1 MPCILAI
8 LVLAFPRI
16 AIILLYMLTDFFRGV
31 YDTLLI
37 PLLGFIF
44 MPVTLVAYTWL
55 TKSGQLVDAFYLV
68 VIFVAVI
75 VDLGFVGGSHVT
87 RRRGRVTG

>member
-1 MPCILAI
+1 MPCLLAI

-16 AIILLYMLTDFFRGV
+16 AIILLYLLTNFFRGV
-31 YDTLLI
+31 YDTILI

-55 TKSGQLVDAFYLV
+55 TKSGNPVDAFYLV
-68 VIFVAVI
+68 VMIVAVVI
-75 VDLGFVGGSHVT
+75 DLGFFGGSH
-87 RRRGRVTG
+87 RLRRG